1 MVDGKLTAV
10 IIERFKNNEDKL
22 KAALKELAYV
32 LLGAAAIFLVFQF
45 TLQNSIVDG
54 TSMEPNLMDADRLL
68 VSRVSYV
75 FSEPQRGDIIVFP
88 SPYEDGREFIK
99 RIIGM
104 PGETVEIIRGVIYI
118 NGEELEEPYIINHDS
133 RTMGAITVPEGEYF
147 VRGDNR
153 PVSLDSTQ
161 GWTVSRDEIDG
172 KAWFVFWPFGSFGGA
187 PNYEFQITAAGIL
200 LLPLIILRRLKR
212 DVH

>member
-1 MVDGKLTAV
+1 M
-10 IIERFKNNEDKL
+10 EKL
-22 KAALKELAYV
+22 KAALIELAYV
-32 LLGAAAIFLVFQF
+32 LLGAVAIFLVFQL

-54 TSMEPNLMDADRLL
+54 TSMEPNLVDADRLL
-68 VSRVSYV
+68 VSKVSYI

-104 PGETVEIIRGVIYI
+104 PGETVEIINGVIYI
-118 NGEELEEPYIINHDS
+118 NGEKLEEPYIVNHDN
-133 RTMGAITVPEGEYF
+133 RTMATITVPEGEYF

-172 KAWFVFWPFGSFGGA
+172 KAWFVFWPFDSFGGA
-187 PNYEFQITAAGIL
+187 PNYKFQITAVGIL
-200 LLPLIILRRLKR
+200 ILPLIMPRRLKGNG
-212 DVH
+212 H